1 MNVVAI
7 LWEVLRQSGA
17 FLFHSSPY
25 LLFGFLAAGAL
36 HGFLSAEFVAAHLG
50 RGRLGP
56 VWKAALF
63 GLPLPLCSCGVVP
76 AAVSLRR
83 KGATKGATVSFLIST
98 PETGVD
104 SIAFTYAVMGPVMAV
119 CRPAAALF
127 TAVLGG
133 LAEVLFG
140 EKDPAP
146 AEMENRGPACSSQ
159 VLAQARPTLGAKL
172 REGMAFAF
180 GDLLAD
186 LVPWLALGVVLA
198 GAIATFVPD
207 GFIAENLGGGW
218 TARFAMLAA
227 GVPMY
232 ICATASTPIAAALL
246 AKGLS
251 PGAALVFLLSGPATN
266 AASIAALSGTMG
278 RAATAR
284 YLASIAAG
292 TLLAGWALDAWF
304 PATGIGLGTFTEGAA
319 ENLPVWAEV
328 FSTAALC
335 LLALRSFAPRLLKRG
350 TNPSACGCAPAP
362 GGS

>member
-1 MNVVAI
+1 MNVVSI
-7 LWEVLRQSGA
+7 LWETLRQSGA

-119 CRPAAALF
+119 CRPVAALF

-133 LAEVLFG
+133 LVEALLG
-140 EKDPAP
+140 GKDP
-146 AEMENRGPACSSQ
+146 GPA
-159 VLAQARPTLGAKL
+159 ARSKEGDCAVSAPGSASPTVGARL

-186 LVPWLALGVVLA
+186 LIPWLALGIILA
-198 GAIATFVPD
+198 GAIAAFVPD

-218 TARFAMLAA
+218 AARFAMLAA
-227 GVPMY
+227 GIPMY

-266 AASIAALSGTMG
+266 AASIAALSGTLG

-292 TLLAGWALDAWF
+292 TLLAGWALDAWL

-319 ENLPVWAEV
+319 ENLPVWVEV
-328 FSTAALC
+328 VSTAALC
-335 LLALRSFAPRLLKRG
+335 FLALRSFAPRLLKRG
-350 TNPSACGCAPAP
+350 KNPSTCGCAPAP